1 VLGGGERGV
10 EPALAAAAHAEA
22 TGAHD
27 EAANFLRMALTLLP
41 GRDPRRPRLLGR
53 LGIVLAWALAFDD
66 AVEVAV
72 EAGGALAA
80 AEGEAAASEY
90 FSDATYVC
98 AIAGSSPHAWALARE
113 GLGYAGDR
121 RDVAWALLLSFD
133 QERRAAEDPE
143 HPGIPA
149 DTSERRQAA
158 QILQAAELDPFGF
171 GPMVAV
177 YDSRAEA
184 CASPN
189 FAVLTYEAG
198 DYARCLSAFQAEAD
212 AALSRGQLARAARCS
227 AFAAVHHIAL
237 GALEEARSAFA
248 RAQELAGR
256 VGQPMP
262 ALLYPQEHLGVA
274 MDGGWEEVAPIFEAL
289 SGSPR
294 PAFAWALGFVYAG
307 SSRIAAREGKGEE
320 ALRLVSLLVPWLEFA
335 PAWTISFPIIA
346 AHAAETLWLLERL
359 DHASVVERALRDKV
373 VTPDFRSPMVDGR
386 LALARICALTGRHD
400 EAAGWFDEA
409 RRVLDEQGARPL
421 LAITDYDEALMY
433 VRRGEPGDLDRARPL
448 LDTARRQF
456 ETIGMTG
463 WIEGAERLAEH
474 LG

>member
-1 VLGGGERGV
+1 
-10 EPALAAAAHAEA
+10 
-22 TGAHD
+22 
-27 EAANFLRMALTLLP
+27 
-41 GRDPRRPRLLGR
+41 
-53 LGIVLAWALAFDD
+53 
-66 AVEVAV
+66 
-72 EAGGALAA
+72 
-80 AEGEAAASEY
+80 
-90 FSDATYVC
+90 
-98 AIAGSSPHAWALARE
+98 
-113 GLGYAGDR
+113 
-121 RDVAWALLLSFD
+121 
-133 QERRAAEDPE
+133 
-143 HPGIPA
+143 
-149 DTSERRQAA
+149 
-158 QILQAAELDPFGF
+158 
-171 GPMVAV
+171 
-177 YDSRAEA
+177 
-184 CASPN
+184 
-189 FAVLTYEAG
+189 
-198 DYARCLSAFQAEAD
+198 
-212 AALSRGQLARAARCS
+212 
-227 AFAAVHHIAL
+227 
-237 GALEEARSAFA
+237 
-248 RAQELAGR
+248 
-256 VGQPMP
+256 MP

-359 DHASVVERALRDKV
+359 DHAEVVE
-373 VTPDFRSPMVDGR
+373 
-386 LALARICALTGRHD
+386 RICALTGRLVV
-400 EAAGWFDEA
+400 AGWFDEA